1 MIIKIEK
8 QRVNGK
14 MRKDDKAA
22 LVSLEA
28 SQGQYPLY
36 RLLFL
41 LYQDY
46 KRVARGKI
54 SQKKN
59 CCLHPIRRGSIPP
72 GEGKQQYS
80 YPHYTKRK

>member
-46 KRVARGKI
+46 KRVARGEI
-54 SQKKN
+54 FQKKN
-59 CCLHPIRRGSIPP
+59 CCFPPIRQAPIAL

-80 YPHYTKRK
+80 YPNYTKRK